1 MSAKQEPKDRSSQEF
16 DDLMQRAQR
25 GELTPEGFKRVE
37 KLIAEKPG
45 RGLPPRRKR

>member
-1 MSAKQEPKDRSSQEF
+1 MSGQRESTNDHEYAE
-16 DDLMQRAQR
+16 LMRRAQR